1 MIDIDQFKLL
11 NDTHGHP
18 CGDEALRHVAAIIKD
33 SVRVTDIVGRYG
45 GDEFAVILPE
55 TEPAAAGVV
64 VENLRKAI
72 SEAPFV
78 TPGGDRIPIHMS
90 FGIAGYPRDAHSVNA
105 LMVAADSNLYVSK
118 RRGGNEVTGAAP
130 EQQDHEGGEDFGLLE
145 SMVTAVDNKD
155 TYTRRHSDQVTM
167 YALMIAD
174 ALGLSE
180 STLSVIRAAGLL
192 HDVGKIGIPDRILRK
207 PGRLT
212 DAEYSVVKGH
222 PSIGE
227 SLIRAMP
234 DLSEIRTAV
243 LSHHEHFDG
252 SGYPQGLVGQ
262 DIPLAGRILCVADS
276 YSAMTTDRPYRK
288 ALTTHEAV
296 AELQAGS
303 GTQFDP
309 AIVAAFIRC
318 LHASQGE
325 SGRVLAGALR
335 A

>member
-1 MIDIDQFKLL
+1 
-11 NDTHGHP
+11 
-18 CGDEALRHVAAIIKD
+18 
-33 SVRVTDIVGRYG
+33 
-45 GDEFAVILPE
+45 
-55 TEPAAAGVV
+55 
-64 VENLRKAI
+64 
-72 SEAPFV
+72 
-78 TPGGDRIPIHMS
+78 
-90 FGIAGYPRDAHSVNA
+90 
-105 LMVAADSNLYVSK
+105 
-118 RRGGNEVTGAAP
+118 
-130 EQQDHEGGEDFGLLE
+130 
-145 SMVTAVDNKD
+145 
-155 TYTRRHSDQVTM
+155 M

-252 SGYPQGLVGQ
+252 TGYPQGLAGQ

-276 YSAMTTDRPYRK
+276 YSAMTTERPYRK

-296 AELQAGS
+296 AEPQAGS

-309 AIVAAFIRC
+309 AIVATFIRC

-325 SGRVLAGALR
+325 SGRVLAASVR